1 MATKKKAA
9 AMVAGN
15 ETALPLAP
23 CGTCNGVDCGTPRV
37 KVCCGSCTHT

>member
-1 MATKKKAA
+1 MAGKKAA

-15 ETALPLAP
+15 ETALRLAP

-37 KVCCGSCTHT
+37 KVCCTGCTHT